1 MADFIIRRATAD
13 DRSALGE
20 LGAVLIRAHHNF
32 DPQRFLAPGSN
43 PAEGY
48 GRFLASQLGDD
59 ESAVFVADRDGQLLG
74 YVYASLEGR
83 SWRELRDACGFVD
96 DVVVRED
103 ERRTGVATALLEAAF
118 DWMRERGAPRVILW
132 SAEQNQSGQRLF
144 ERLGF
149 RRTMVELTREL

>member
-32 DPQRFLAPGSN
+32 DPLRFLAPGSN

-48 GRFLASQLGDD
+48 GRFLASQLEDD
-59 ESAVFVADRDGQLLG
+59 ESAVFVADRGGQLLG

-96 DVVVRED
+96 DVAVRED
-103 ERRTGVATALLEAAF
+103 ERRTGVATALLEASF
-118 DWMRERGAPRVILW
+118 DWMREHGAPRVILW

>member
-1 MADFIIRRATAD
+1 MADFIVRRATPD

-32 DPQRFLAPGSN
+32 DPQRFLAPGNN

-48 GRFLASQLGDD
+48 GRFLASQLEDD
-59 ESAVFVADRDGQLLG
+59 ESAVFVADRGGQLLG

-83 SWRELRDACGFVD
+83 SWRELRDACGFID

-103 ERRTGVATALLEAAF
+103 ERRTGVATAMLEAAF
-118 DWMRERGAPRVILW
+118 DWMREHGAPRVILW

>member
-20 LGAVLIRAHHNF
+20 LGAVLIRAHHTF

-48 GRFLASQLGDD
+48 GRFLASQLEDD
-59 ESAVFVADRDGQLLG
+59 ESAVFVADRGGQLLG

-83 SWRELRDACGFVD
+83 SWRELRDACGFID
-96 DVVVRED
+96 DVVVREG
-103 ERRTGVATALLEAAF
+103 ERRTGVATAMIEAAF
-118 DWMRERGAPRVILW
+118 DWMREHGAPRVILW